1 MAKFV
6 LLFWGLAL
14 CMLCSCRSSANF
26 TPEELA
32 KAQEIAKITTP
43 DIYEIY
49 KGTPAEYVAK
59 KFYGLGYMRW
69 SVREPSVYPQYYHE
83 GVPKLAEFYDQLHKA
98 DGWKFKAALTDIPV
112 LGKSP
117 VIDGR
122 LEREEGW
129 NDGKLY
135 KGEYILDNQTADPGN
150 SATRWM
156 IGVDKEAFYL
166 AFRCQDCDIIPF
178 CGTREIFSGRRKDP
192 VYDGD
197 AFEVFIRPDLKK
209 PFYVE
214 VQVNADGMIWPLL
227 HKLEPVGSW
236 QVVNSEIT
244 DHSIAA
250 KASRTGD
257 GFLLELRIPFK
268 LLPGLDLDHFS
279 FMLLRTHR
287 DRKGNCWSSAVCP
300 LLYNAHNVYGFIP
313 ARIKK

>member
-1 MAKFV
+1 MGGIPSSSSNYSETPKNNFPCWLHAVGK
-6 LLFWGLAL
+6 WGLPYSTAEEPVAFLDEFFARYESEEKIKKYLSKTLFIDAEAAKAL
-14 CMLCSCRSSANF
+14 CERGFGKYLGVEIGAKVTEKHER
-26 TPEELA
+26 LA
-32 KAQEIAKITTP
+32 YDLGAREVILEKFRHLN
-43 DIYEIY
+43 
-49 KGTPAEYVAK
+49 KGAHMP
-59 KFYGLGYMRW
+59 GPYMY
-69 SVREPSVYPQYYHE
+69 S
-83 GVPKLAEFYDQLHKA
+83 
-98 DGWKFKAALTDIPV
+98 
-112 LGKSP
+112 
-117 VIDGR
+117 
-122 LEREEGW
+122 
-129 NDGKLY
+129 
-135 KGEYILDNQTADPGN
+135 N
-150 SATRWM
+150 S
-156 IGVDKEAFYL
+156 G
-166 AFRCQDCDIIPF
+166 
-178 CGTREIFSGRRKDP
+178 S
-192 VYDGD
+192 GD

-268 LLPGLDLDHFS
+268 LLPGLDLNHFS